1 MAANKINVIGMGYV
15 GSVIAAELAD
25 RGHQITAIDIDEETV
40 ESISRGDP
48 AFQDLEGIMARNVEK
63 GRIEA
68 STRYEDATAA
78 RSIICV
84 DTPESGD
91 GSIDTSN
98 IEDACRHLG
107 QVMEEGHNIMIKSTV
122 IPGTCEELLVPI
134 LEEASGMERGS
145 GFQFCYSPEFLRGGD
160 GLQDFRKP
168 PKVVMAGDREA
179 IEDFKSVIPLP
190 ESDNLFETDLEEA
203 ETVKYFDNVFHALKV
218 SFANEVSRVAEE
230 HDADA
235 GRIMDILKHDK
246 RLNISETYLD
256 PGYPFGGPCLEKDIK
271 ALSREING
279 TADIPLIKS
288 ILETNRRHLD
298 WILKKVESSRG
309 VETVGILGLSYKA
322 GINSDSY
329 SQSVELAEKLGEK
342 DYSVLGYDPYI
353 EHPSV
358 ENRDFDSVVRDSDM
372 LVVFNKEDE
381 FRDIQCIPDDTEVI
395 DLHDFLRSETPPR

>member
-1 MAANKINVIGMGYV
+1 MAGDRINVIGMGYV
-15 GSVIAAELAD
+15 GSVIATELAD
-25 RGHQITAIDIDEETV
+25 RGHQVTAIDIDEGTV
-40 ESISRGDP
+40 GSINRGEP
-48 AFQDLEGIMARNVEK
+48 EFRDLKEIMARNVER

-68 STRYEDATAA
+68 STSYEDATAP

-98 IEDACRHLG
+98 IEDACNCLG
-107 QVMEEGHNIMIKSTV
+107 RVMEEGHNIMIKSTV
-122 IPGTCEELLVPI
+122 IPGTSEELLVPI

-145 GFQFCYSPEFLRGGD
+145 GFHYCYSPEFLRGGD
-160 GLQDFRKP
+160 GLQDFREP

-179 IEDFKSVIPLP
+179 LESFKSVIPLP
-190 ESDNLFETDLEEA
+190 ESDNFFETGLEEA
-203 ETVKYFDNVFHALKV
+203 ETVKYFDNVFHALKI
-218 SFANEVSRVAEE
+218 SFANEVGRVAGENN
-230 HDADA
+230 ADA
-235 GRIMDILKHDK
+235 AQIMDILKHDE

-279 TADIPLIKS
+279 SEDVPLIKS
-288 ILETNRRHLD
+288 ILETNQSHLN
-298 WILKKVESSRG
+298 WILQKIQDYSG

-329 SQSVELAEKLGEK
+329 SQSIELAEKLGENG
-342 DYSVLGYDPYI
+342 YRVLGYDPYV

-358 ENRDFDSVVRDSDM
+358 ENLGLESVLQESD
-372 LVVFNKEDE
+372 LAVILNREDE
-381 FRDIQCIPDDTEVI
+381 FKEIGRIPDDTEII
-395 DLHDFLRSETPPR
+395 DLHGILSP